1 MIFVVIKNKEKA
13 PILLTMSNIQKNFNN
28 FVITIS
34 LFSLVKYSF
43 IQPQITA
50 IDTVILNNRYKYI
63 ERVFRK
69 KKCQKYIS
77 WYSM

>member
-13 PILLTMSNIQKNFNN
+13 PILLTMSNIPKNFNN

-34 LFSLVKYSF
+34 LFSLVKSF
-43 IQPQITA
+43 IRSQITA

-69 KKCQKYIS
+69 KKCQKYRS
-77 WYSM
+77 TYSI

>member
-43 IQPQITA
+43 IRPQITA

-69 KKCQKYIS
+69 KKCQKYRS